1 MSAHP
6 EAVGAAAL
14 EFGASLPQNP
24 ADLTGAMW
32 MAALHKAL
40 ETYEAK
46 RGEPLVEAYMRHI
59 VAVEGDTLLLSGS
72 LEADDV
78 LTDEQHRTLS
88 AIEDKYDREGW

>member
-24 ADLTGAMW
+24 ADMTGAVW
-32 MAALHKAL
+32 MAALHKAI

-46 RGEPLVEAYMRHI
+46 RGEPLLEAYMRHVI
-59 VAVEGDTLLLSGS
+59 ECESFTFLLNADNDDTL
-72 LEADDV
+72 
-78 LTDEQHRTLS
+78 TPEQLRALRR
-88 AIEDKYDREGW
+88 IERKITREN

>member
-24 ADLTGAMW
+24 ADLTGAVW
-32 MAALHKAL
+32 MAAFHKAL

-46 RGEPLVEAYMRHI
+46 RGEPLVEAYMRHVI
-59 VAVEGDTLLLSGS
+59 ECESFTFLLNADNDDTL
-72 LEADDV
+72 
-78 LTDEQHRTLS
+78 TPEQLRALRR
-88 AIEDKYDREGW
+88 IERKIAREN

>member
-24 ADLTGAMW
+24 ADLTGAVW
-32 MAALHKAL
+32 MVALHKAL

-46 RGEPLVEAYMRHI
+46 RGAPLVEAYMRHVI
-59 VAVEGDTLLLSGS
+59 DCEGVTMLHHEPVGADHPLTIDQRRALL
-72 LEADDV
+72 EIEIEV
-78 LTDEQHRTLS
+78 RDEN
-88 AIEDKYDREGW
+88 

>member
-24 ADLTGAMW
+24 ANITGATW

-46 RGEPLVEAYMRHI
+46 RGEPLVEAYMRHVI
-59 VAVEGDTLLLSGS
+59 DTEGVTLLHHEPLGAEHPLTIDQRRAL
-72 LEADDV
+72 LEIEIGV
-78 LTDEQHRTLS
+78 RDEN
-88 AIEDKYDREGW
+88 

>member
-1 MSAHP
+1 MSAYP

-24 ADLTGAMW
+24 ADLTGAVW

-46 RGEPLVEAYMRHI
+46 RGEPLLEAYMRHVI
-59 VAVEGDTLLLSGS
+59 ECESFTFLLNADNDDTL
-72 LEADDV
+72 
-78 LTDEQHRTLS
+78 TPEQLRALRR
-88 AIEDKYDREGW
+88 IERKITREN